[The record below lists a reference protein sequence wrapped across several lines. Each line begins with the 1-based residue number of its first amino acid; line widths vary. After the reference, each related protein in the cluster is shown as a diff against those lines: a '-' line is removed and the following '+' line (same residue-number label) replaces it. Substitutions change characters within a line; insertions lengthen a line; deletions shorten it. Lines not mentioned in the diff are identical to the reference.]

1 MQDERKQATVGV
13 LYGLAAFSFW
23 GLGPIY
29 FKAVAHVGTFEVM
42 AHRVVWCVLLLAFL
56 VTLVRSWPRILSALH
71 DRRTLL
77 LLAAST
83 ILITINWTT
92 FIYGVNA
99 GRVLET
105 SLGYFINPLVTVF
118 LGMIFLGEKLSPW
131 RWISVVL
138 AFIGIGVMAVEVE
151 GLPWISLSLAFSF
164 GFYGLVRK
172 KAPLESFEGLFLE
185 TLLISP
191 IALGFLLYLDWEG
204 IGHFL
209 NSNLTTDILLI
220 LAGPVTALPLLWF
233 TSAARRVRLSTVG
246 FMQYIAPSV
255 QFLLAVFLFGEVFTD
270 THLITFGL
278 IWCGLVIY
286 SGESYHARR
295 QRNRPAV
302 T

>member
-1 MQDERKQATVGV
+1 MQNERKQATVGV

-29 FKAVAHVGTFEVM
+29 FKAVGHVGTLEVM
-42 AHRVVWCVLLLAFL
+42 AHRVVWCVLLLALL

-118 LGMIFLGEKLSPW
+118 LGMIFLGEKLSLW
-131 RWISVVL
+131 RWISVGL
-138 AFIGIGVMAVEVE
+138 AFIGIGIMAVEVE

-172 KAPLESFEGLFLE
+172 QAPLESFEGLFLE

-191 IALGFLLYLDWEG
+191 IALAFLLYLDWEG

-209 NSNLTTDILLI
+209 HSGLTTDSLLI

-246 FMQYIAPSV
+246 FMQYIAPSM
-255 QFLLAVFLFGEVFTD
+255 QFLLAVFLFGETFTD

-286 SGESYHARR
+286 TGESFHMRR
-295 QRNRPAV
+295 QRNRAAA

>member
-29 FKAVAHVGTFEVM
+29 FKAVGHVGTLEVM

-118 LGMIFLGEKLSPW
+118 LGMIFLGEKLSLW

-204 IGHFL
+204 MGHFL

-246 FMQYIAPSV
+246 FMQYIAPSM

-286 SGESYHARR
+286 SGESYYARR
-295 QRNRPAV
+295 QRNRAAV